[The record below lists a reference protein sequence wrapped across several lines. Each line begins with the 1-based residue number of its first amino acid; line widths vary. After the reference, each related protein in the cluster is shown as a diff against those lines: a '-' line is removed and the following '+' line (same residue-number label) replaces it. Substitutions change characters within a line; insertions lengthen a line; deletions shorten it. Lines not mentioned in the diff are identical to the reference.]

1 MARVV
6 DITDKLSFDENPT
19 LVVKG
24 KKLEVNADAPTLLKV
39 MSLLGNKEPGIDEI
53 LGAYNLIFS
62 EEAKKGIEAL
72 KPSFGDMVI
81 IIQEAVSL
89 VTGGVSQ
96 GEH

>member
-62 EEAKKGIEAL
+62 EKAKKGIEAL

-96 GEH
+96 GER

>member
-53 LGAYNLIFS
+53 LEAYNLIFS
-62 EEAKKGIEAL
+62 EKAKKRL
-72 KPSFGDMVI
+72 K
-81 IIQEAVSL
+81 
-89 VTGGVSQ
+89 
-96 GEH
+96 H